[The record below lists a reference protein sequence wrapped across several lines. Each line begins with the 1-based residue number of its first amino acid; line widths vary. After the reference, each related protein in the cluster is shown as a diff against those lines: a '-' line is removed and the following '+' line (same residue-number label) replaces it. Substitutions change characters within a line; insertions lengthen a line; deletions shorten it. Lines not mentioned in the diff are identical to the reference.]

1 MLLRLRGF
9 LGVVLIAM
17 AAVGAVQASGS
28 ASPFGTW
35 FGTPKF
41 PHRHETHELYD
52 PIELGSGPVWVQVES
67 TGLTGASHDAADA
80 KSTCTTRY
88 RFSSPLSAAG
98 WRIYVQQ
105 GKPKV
110 SGSIS
115 GGPPTSGICGSSPC
129 CPYRDAVRLRRA
141 GMKLRVEF
149 GSVNPSSR
157 KTVPQDFDPNIFKSG
172 YLHR

>member
-1 MLLRLRGF
+1 MLLRLRGL
-9 LGVVLIAM
+9 LGIVLIALT
-17 AAVGAVQASGS
+17 AVGAVQASGS
-28 ASPFGTW
+28 TSPFGTW
-35 FGTPKF
+35 FGTPRF
-41 PHRHETHELYD
+41 PHNHEANVLYD
-52 PIELGSGPVWVQVES
+52 PIKLVSSSAWVQVES

-88 RFSSPLSAAG
+88 RFSSALSAAG

-110 SGSIS
+110 SGSVS

-129 CPYRDAVRLRRA
+129 CPYRDAVRLRPA
-141 GMKLRVEF
+141 GVKLRVEF

-157 KTVPQDFDPNIFKSG
+157 KTVPQDFDPNNYKSG